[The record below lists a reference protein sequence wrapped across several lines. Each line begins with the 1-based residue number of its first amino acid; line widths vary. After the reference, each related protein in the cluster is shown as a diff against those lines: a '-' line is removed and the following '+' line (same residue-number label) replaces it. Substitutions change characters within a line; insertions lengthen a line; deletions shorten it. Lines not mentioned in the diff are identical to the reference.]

1 MDNVLCTMRAQPRP
15 FHHWGRLLGRVG
27 LAAWLLTSCSVPLAV
42 LAPPAQ
48 AAPVERRQEYVF
60 AARPMANLFYQ
71 LDCLAGQNHC
81 SRTTYQALW
90 QQKLQWEA
98 TDDTMVQRWQALR
111 QRYQR
116 QVGLPS
122 AITVSMGLPLRFEG
136 LDLWKKARI
145 AALQSEQLNDLP
157 TYLGLVMSPGDTAE
171 ALAIM
176 GHFWPRFQAWWR
188 SEAVS
193 EVESSLNA
201 LAAGFHRY
209 RLPELIRRASDFY
222 QATLPAQG
230 ALHFH
235 LIYRPALGTGSSFNG
250 EQLENHSLIELRAG
264 TPPESSLDVVIHEL
278 CHYLYSLS
286 PLQAHAD
293 LVKAFADNF
302 QPHAISGY
310 NLLNEALATAWG
322 NLEAGKA
329 ILPGPEFDKK
339 LKTPGAFYN
348 DPFIDPVA
356 RAIWPLIQAS
366 DARLSPAWVSEY
378 LKRVEQ
384 ALQGQKQHPVA
395 LLRTVALAYDP
406 SVRNVVPLF
415 QQRLRVASVY
425 GTNSLTAE
433 SGRQQLAIYPAL
445 SGALFVPRNKLA
457 ELDSWQELLGSQHVA
472 QIKKQPGAFV
482 YGIRRNAKAF
492 IFVFVA
498 DQEAQFQ
505 ELFAQLEGA
514 DQPFEGVRSSRGG

>member
-1 MDNVLCTMRAQPRP
+1 MLIPR
-15 FHHWGRLLGRVG
+15 RISSLLTHIGLG
-27 LAAWLLTSCSVPLAV
+27 LALLSACGTPLAV
-42 LAPPAQ
+42 LEQPAE
-48 AAPVERRQEYVF
+48 AAPVERNQEYVF

-71 LDCLAGQNHC
+71 LDCLAGQTHC

-90 QQKLQWEA
+90 QQKLQWGA
-98 TDDTMVQRWQALR
+98 GDDAMVQRWQALR

-122 AITVSMGLPLRFEG
+122 TISVSMGLPLRFEG

-145 AALQSEQLNDLP
+145 AALQSEQITDLP
-157 TYLGLVMSPGDTAE
+157 THLGLVMSPGDTSE

-176 GHFWPRFQAWWR
+176 GHFWPRFQTWWR

-201 LAAGFHRY
+201 LAAGFQRHRM
-209 RLPELIRRASDFY
+209 PELIRRAADFY
-222 QATLPAQG
+222 QATLPKQG

-235 LIYRPALGTGSSFNG
+235 LIYRPALGADRSFNG

-264 TPPESSLDVVIHEL
+264 ARAEESLDVVIHEL
-278 CHYLYSLS
+278 CHYLYALS

-293 LVKAFADNF
+293 LVKTFADSP
-302 QPHAISGY
+302 QAHAISGY

-322 NLEAGKA
+322 NIEAGQR
-329 ILPGPEFDKK
+329 ILPADQFDKR
-339 LKTPGAFYN
+339 LQTPGDFYN

-356 RAIWPLIQAS
+356 RAVWPLIKAPE
-366 DARLSPAWVSEY
+366 ARLSPAWVSEY
-378 LKRVEQ
+378 LKSVEQ

-395 LLRTVALAYDP
+395 LLRTVAVAYDN
-406 SVRNVVPLF
+406 SVRSVLPLF

-433 SGRQQLAIYPAL
+433 SGRQQLALYPAL

-457 ELDSWQELLGSQHVA
+457 ELDSWKDLLGSQHVA
-472 QIKKQPGAFV
+472 QIKAQPGAPFI
-482 YGIRRNAKAF
+482 YGVRRNSKAYV
-492 IFVFVA
+492 FVFVA
-498 DQEAQFQ
+498 EQEAQFNT
-505 ELFAQLEGA
+505 LFAHIEQVA
-514 DQPFEGVRSSRGG
+514 QPFEGVLKTQRL